1 VTGKPGDM
9 VQAATALIIKGI
21 ECGSLNADELRASF
35 PDIALD
41 PAELLLV
48 AARFQQ
54 MGIRV
59 SRDEADEEVVARVEE
74 IRLAKAIAAGDDV
87 ARQQLFET
95 HLRLVPCMAMRRM
108 RLGVSWADLIEAG
121 NRGLVQAIEN
131 FDYRKGFSFSK
142 YAAWWVRR
150 AMTGVIT
157 RQPPNPNVIPG
168 TIPLATIGDVLD
180 GLTPRQRRIL
190 QLRFGLTDGHAR
202 PREKVGNASASL
214 PSAWARSSCRRCANF
229 PFYPRPVQGPDLT
242 PDDGTSIGQ
251 ASDSRYSQAAAGAGP
266 GAHLPGDRRR
276 NRH

>member
-1 VTGKPGDM
+1 MISVPAFLTSSSTQPSCCLSRPAFNRWGSGSPGM
-9 VQAATALIIKGI
+9 M
-21 ECGSLNADELRASF
+21 RMRRSF
-35 PDIALD
+35 
-41 PAELLLV
+41 
-48 AARFQQ
+48 
-54 MGIRV
+54 
-59 SRDEADEEVVARVEE
+59 ARVEE

-108 RLGVSWADLIEAG
+108 RLGASWADLIEAG

-214 PSAWARSSCRRCANF
+214 PSAWARSS
-229 PFYPRPVQGPDLT
+229 
-242 PDDGTSIGQ
+242 
-251 ASDSRYSQAAAGAGP
+251 
-266 GAHLPGDRRR
+266 
-276 NRH
+276 

>member
-1 VTGKPGDM
+1 MTGKPGDM
-9 VQAATALIIKGI
+9 FQAATALIIKGI

-108 RLGVSWADLIEAG
+108 RPGVSWADLIEAG
-121 NRGLVQAIEN
+121 NRGLVQAVEK
-131 FDYRKGFSFSK
+131 FDYRKGFRLSN

-150 AMTGVIT
+150 AMLRAIA
-157 RQPPNPNVIPG
+157 RQPPNPDYIPG
-168 TIPLATIGDVLD
+168 TMMLTTTGDAID

-190 QLRFGLTDGHAR
+190 QLRFGLIDGHAR
-202 PREKVGNASASL
+202 TREKVGKLFGITAERVGEIELQALRKLQLL
-214 PSAWARSSCRRCANF
+214 P
-229 PFYPRPVQGPDLT
+229 T
-242 PDDGTSIGQ
+242 
-251 ASDSRYSQAAAGAGP
+251 AGP
-266 GAHLPGDRRR
+266 GTRA
-276 NRH
+276 